1 MIHNVFYNVDV
12 TQWSPFF
19 HFVSSILISFLFFFC
34 SFFSG
39 SEIPPLSA
47 VFVAVAVCRF
57 VLAKSRL
64 CLFALNA
71 LLSDPKLSA
80 DASADFPRVFLCCSC
95 RLYEKRGIKILYI
108 AYRL

>member
-1 MIHNVFYNVDV
+1 ME
-12 TQWSPFF
+12 SFF
-19 HFVSSILISFLFFFC
+19 SFCCIYFNFFSLFFC

-64 CLFALNA
+64 CLFARNA
-71 LLSDPKLSA
+71 QLQLQFKSKMQQKNNILSQQEKNGDIA
-80 DASADFPRVFLCCSC
+80 ATAWC
-95 RLYEKRGIKILYI
+95 RLR
-108 AYRL
+108 

>member
-19 HFVSSILISFLFFFC
+19 HFVSSILIFFSFFFC

-64 CLFALNA
+64 CLFAWNA
-71 LLSDPKLSA
+71 QLSDAKKDYTDIVRDLS
-80 DASADFPRVFLCCSC
+80 L
-95 RLYEKRGIKILYI
+95 IHI
-108 AYRL
+108 

>member
-19 HFVSSILISFLFFFC
+19 HFVSSNLIYFLF
-34 SFFSG
+34 SFVHSSC

-71 LLSDPKLSA
+71 QLSDPKLSA

-95 RLYEKRGIKILYI
+95 RLYEKRGIKIL
-108 AYRL
+108 